1 MQRLWITGY
10 RNYELNTYSDKDPK
24 IKIIKLVLKKHMIN
38 LLENGQ
44 LDWIITGANLGVE
57 QWASEVAIE
66 LRDKFPVRVSIIIPY
81 EEFASRWNENNQEKF
96 LALKSQVDFFASTSK
111 EPYHSPVQLRN
122 YQNFMLMHTDGALMI
137 YDTENPGK
145 SKFDYNLIRDYQKTT
160 DYPLELIDFYD
171 LQDEAEEYQANQ
183 EDKFDE

>member
-81 EEFASRWNENNQEKF
+81 EEFASRWNESNQEKF
-96 LALKSQVDFFASTSK
+96 LTLKSQVDFFASTSK
-111 EPYHSPVQLRN
+111 EPYHSPVQLLN
-122 YQNFMLMHTDGALMI
+122 
-137 YDTENPGK
+137 
-145 SKFDYNLIRDYQKTT
+145 
-160 DYPLELIDFYD
+160 
-171 LQDEAEEYQANQ
+171 
-183 EDKFDE
+183 